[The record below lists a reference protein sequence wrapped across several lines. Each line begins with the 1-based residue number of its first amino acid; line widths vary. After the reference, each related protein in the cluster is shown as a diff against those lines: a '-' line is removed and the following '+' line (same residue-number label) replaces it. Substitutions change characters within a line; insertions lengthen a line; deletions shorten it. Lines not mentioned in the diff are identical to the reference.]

1 LTHLIHGFVTRSCI
15 DITNIHPQFQSI
27 GGDNSFLAYNDTQPI
42 KDIKMKLLLTSALV
56 VTLAAPAFAVES
68 GADENRFGFG
78 TANVEVTEGVSATS
92 MKLLTALANEDR
104 GSERNIMFTSD
115 DMTASTKNS
124 ANAQA
129 ALNAILAAE
138 SGSER

>member
-1 LTHLIHGFVTRSCI
+1 
-15 DITNIHPQFQSI
+15 
-27 GGDNSFLAYNDTQPI
+27 
-42 KDIKMKLLLTSALV
+42 MKLLLTSALV